1 MFKELTQKE
10 TGELVIGYVSGLQFG
25 KTERQAKELA
35 KCAEKYTSVKIE
47 VVPCGELVR
56 LREIAKWAGA
66 LCGDLKAGDEEP
78 THYGS
83 WFELLKNLQ
92 EYKDR

>member
-1 MFKELTQKE
+1 MIRENKKGQ
-10 TGELVIGYVSGLQFG
+10 LVIGYVSGLQFG

-35 KCAEKYTSVKIE
+35 KRAEGHSNVKIE

-56 LREIAKWAGA
+56 LREVVKWAGA

-78 THYGS
+78 THYTS
-83 WFELLKNLQ
+83 WFELNKQLK
-92 EYKDR
+92 EV